1 MCTHPWLPPRAGFCS
16 RCAERIGKPPD
27 LWHPVPR
34 MTSGGSQM
42 QDWQRYAVF
51 AVPEGRFYEA
61 GAAWLGWDCVA
72 GAARTQPD
80 LPGLPMPATD
90 LTARPQKYGF
100 HGTLRPPF
108 RLAEGQSPASLRAA
122 VAGLAAQAAPV
133 SIPELKLTALGRF
146 LAFVPALPHAP
157 LNELAAQIVTGLNPL
172 RAPLTA
178 SELEKRQTPRLTP
191 RQAALLGCYGY
202 PYVLDQF
209 RFHLTLT
216 APVPHAAQA
225 AVAESLSA
233 HFAPILPRPYRID
246 DLALMGQAADG
257 RFHLLERFRL
267 EAPAATDQPR

>member
-1 MCTHPWLPPRAGFCS
+1 
-16 RCAERIGKPPD
+16 
-27 LWHPVPR
+27 
-34 MTSGGSQM
+34 M

-61 GAAWLGWDCVA
+61 GAAWLGWDSVA
-72 GAARTQPD
+72 GAACTQPD
-80 LPGLPMPATD
+80 LPGLPLPAAD

-108 RLAEGQSPASLRAA
+108 RLAEGQSLASLHAA

-133 SIPELKLTALGRF
+133 HVPGLLLTALGRF
-146 LAFVPALPHAP
+146 LAFVPSLPYAP
-157 LNELAAQIVTGLNPL
+157 VNDLAAHVVTGLEPM

-178 SELEKRQTPRLTP
+178 SELEKRQTPRLTA
-191 RQAALLGCYGY
+191 RQAALLGRYGY

-216 APVPHAAQA
+216 APVPHAARA
-225 AVAESLSA
+225 VVAESLSA

-257 RFHLLERFRL
+257 RFHLLDRFRL
-267 EAPAATDQPR
+267 RAPAASDQTR